1 MNIDKAHL
9 SQDQPCVNNRRSFL
23 AYVVGVLSAVGAF
36 MVAWGVGR
44 FVLFTPGGDKRR
56 EVRSQVLKSLQDDVP
71 LHVPE
76 AGAWLVKPRGS
87 DAVFALDDRCTHL
100 GCRQK
105 WNPEKSAFECPC
117 HGSEFDLQG
126 TVKRGPATRPL
137 AKLSITQEQS
147 DTFLLVEKR
156 GGA

>member
-1 MNIDKAHL
+1 MNIDKKHASQNQL
-9 SQDQPCVNNRRSFL
+9 SANDRRSFL
-23 AYVVGVLSAVGAF
+23 AYVVAILSAVGAF

-44 FVLFTPGGDKRR
+44 FVLFTAGGDKRR
-56 EVRSQVLKSLQDDVP
+56 EVRSQALKSLQEDVP

-87 DAVFALDDRCTHL
+87 DSVLALDDRCTHL

-105 WNPEKSAFECPC
+105 WNPEKSSFECPC

-126 TVKRGPATRPL
+126 MVKRGPATRPL
-137 AKLSITQEQS
+137 LRLSITQEQG
-147 DTFLLVEKR
+147 DTLLLVERR
-156 GGA
+156 GGV